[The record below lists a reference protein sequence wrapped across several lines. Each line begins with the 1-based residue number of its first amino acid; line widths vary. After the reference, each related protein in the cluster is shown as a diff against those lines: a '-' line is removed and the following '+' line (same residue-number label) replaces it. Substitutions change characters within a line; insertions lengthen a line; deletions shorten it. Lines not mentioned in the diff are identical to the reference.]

1 MNINDSKYLDII
13 EDIMKNDS
21 MRFIYERALD
31 FNDTLKNALKDTI
44 LQNNESIHLLFELFR
59 DRTLL
64 NETKHL
70 LLQFTNDKYLTKQLP
85 GFINKIIN
93 LNSAYKEQLS
103 KLFLDLA
110 IKLNSD
116 ERLAINTTQALM
128 NKVKEILNEN
138 GNFSKLHISQ
148 DCKSLFNL
156 TFFDLTT
163 KPSNKKLFDFF
174 IEKFFVDSSI
184 NKGDLLTYDNCLLT
198 DDKFKH
204 ADGYSYIIYPS
215 FVIAFVNNPVRS
227 RNNKNTS
234 FFLKTNYIISIC
246 FPFGFAN
253 ETEQEKNRPMCSEKD
268 YNNIINFLFDI
279 FEDLDNVTINSFY
292 LYENNI
298 KPGFSDKLY
307 GIIGFIILLIP
318 LIIIIFLAISKKIIE
333 SKQSKKEA
341 INELIE
347 EEEDKKKVKYPKWY
361 FYLNDFFDIFKN
373 GKELF
378 NFSLDN
384 TNYNNVNGLTYIKG
398 VIGFSIILTAFGQ
411 TFIALVN
418 LPMREYGIW
427 DYYSIMN
434 NLLYIII
441 FIGYKYS
448 PRILFSCSGY
458 SLIYKYLCYIGQE
471 GGLYFLKFLFL
482 QSYKYILLFS
492 VLVIFR
498 HSLYYIIILLRNER
512 RPDWA
517 IFKYY
522 LDKEK
527 IFENFFSFLFNIFKD
542 NSELKVNLISNFYI
556 PINEI
561 FFFLFGLILISFGYR
576 FKLRIDIVI
585 ISLIILIFATKILLY
600 IFYWHKKYNF
610 LTTNDYYVFDY
621 GLVSINP
628 LYNLSCFLIGMFFG
642 LSNYTIQKG
651 ITDLYGNDNNY
662 NKIFLLRTSGTG
674 EDGDEF
680 DEQNKNKNPLEPPEG
695 NNSISK
701 NLIINDDKSIDSE

>member
-1 MNINDSKYLDII
+1 MNINNTDYLEII

-70 LLQFTNDKYLTKQLP
+70 LLQFTNDKYLTKQMP

-93 LNSAYKEQLS
+93 LNSTYKEQLS

-174 IEKFFVDSSI
+174 IEKFFFDSSI

-333 SKQSKKEA
+333 NKKSKKEA
-341 INELIE
+341 INELI

-398 VIGFSIILTAFGQ
+398 LIGFSIILTAFGQ

-522 LDKEK
+522 LEKEDN
-527 IFENFFSFLFNIFKD
+527 IFKGFFSFLFSTLKN
-542 NSELKVNLISNFYI
+542 NNELNMNLIANFY
-556 PINEI
+556 
-561 FFFLFGLILISFGYR
+561 Y
-576 FKLRIDIVI
+576 
-585 ISLIILIFATKILLY
+585 
-600 IFYWHKKYNF
+600 
-610 LTTNDYYVFDY
+610 TN
-621 GLVSINP
+621 
-628 LYNLSCFLIGMFFG
+628 
-642 LSNYTIQKG
+642 K
-651 ITDLYGNDNNY
+651 
-662 NKIFLLRTSGTG
+662 
-674 EDGDEF
+674 
-680 DEQNKNKNPLEPPEG
+680 
-695 NNSISK
+695 
-701 NLIINDDKSIDSE
+701 